1 MSGPLCVFPPLFYM
15 HHSFPPACMTREC
28 FAFVER
34 NPAELLKEIHY
45 PQHNHYD
52 YDAEYA
58 LDLLCRNAACHHKPE
73 RIMPF

>member
-1 MSGPLCVFPPLFYM
+1 
-15 HHSFPPACMTREC
+15 MTREC

-58 LDLLCRNAACHHKPE
+58 LDLLCRNAAFHHNP
-73 RIMPF
+73 